1 MGTEAGSRDFPQNP
15 PVSSLTFAKSYTYS
29 VFNLVYETNVA
40 SCRIWDA
47 LGFKRIGRVKG
58 CGNLNSYDEPV
69 DAIIYGKEL
78 NEANFDDG
86 LNEERFQ
93 RILYYLKHQKYP
105 EGTDRAGKSRL
116 RSAATHYRLVTEKGD
131 DNSEVNRLFLKDR
144 EVILDPQKQY
154 EIARRMH
161 VMDHGGINK
170 TTTRIANDF
179 HWVRIKSTVQ
189 QVIKNCPECSD
200 PVKNSIDEQEKAA
213 HLGAAPQMA
222 PPLLEVDQGLTLD
235 LQQNPSQ
242 QTMVAP
248 GSLDPADY
256 QVPLDPSMMGTLDGY
271 EQYMT
276 PQPGTMIDANM
287 QSDMERGVE
296 DEDLIRHQLL
306 GASYRGG
313 N

>member
-1 MGTEAGSRDFPQNP
+1 
-15 PVSSLTFAKSYTYS
+15 

-116 RSAATHYRLVTEKGD
+116 RSAATHYRLVSEKDEKGA
-131 DNSEVNRLFLKDR
+131 EVDRLFLKDR
-144 EVILDPQKQY
+144 EVIVDPQKQY

-161 VMDHGGINK
+161 LMDHGGINK
-170 TTTRIANDF
+170 TTTKIAIEF
-179 HWVRIKSTVQ
+179 HWVRIKSTAQ

-200 PVKNSIDEQEKAA
+200 PVTNNLDEDDSSKADK
-213 HLGAAPQMA
+213 LDPPA
-222 PPLLEVDQGLTLD
+222 PPPPPQQMTAPMMSAGQAIAMS
-235 LQQNPSQ
+235 LQQQ
-242 QTMVAP
+242 QRQDPAQQNNLVAAAGP
-248 GSLDPADY
+248 LDPADY
-256 QVPLDPSMMGTLDGY
+256 QVPLDPSMIGMDGY
-271 EQYMT
+271 GQYT
-276 PQPGTMIDANM
+276 INQPGAMMDANS
-287 QSDMERGVE
+287 QAGFERRID
-296 DEDLIRHQLL
+296 DEELIRQQLMEN
-306 GASYRGG
+306 SYRGG